1 MTGIGHNRGPS
12 LATGQSWRAHC
23 WRQARTDLLPVLPLE
38 VVRLRVRRAK
48 EIGLD
53 YRTYAGIRATTGH
66 DLVAFLFSTNALHV
80 FRNGQRLDDA
90 RRDRLAAN
98 RDVGHL
104 IAALPPV
111 EPERLEQTL
120 AQQGVPAFSAPA
132 PTLRHSWS
140 ETREMIRRL
149 LQSANCPADRVLMI
163 GETPL
168 EREWVSAA
176 QLAGFLTGAG
186 YFGRDAN
193 SPLVHPV
200 I

>member
-80 FRNGQRLDDA
+80 FRDGQRLDDA
-90 RRDRLAAN
+90 RRDRLIAN
-98 RDVGHL
+98 RNIGHL
-104 IAALPPV
+104 VAALPPV
-111 EPERLEQTL
+111 EPVRLLRTL
-120 AQQGVPAFSAPA
+120 SDQGVAARAAPA
-132 PTLRHSWS
+132 PTLRQGWA
-140 ETREMIRRL
+140 ETRDMIGDL
-149 LQSANCPADRVLMI
+149 LRAAGCPADRVLMI
-163 GETPL
+163 GETAL
-168 EREWVSAA
+168 ERDWVAA
-176 QLAGFLTGAG
+176 ARLAGFLPGAR
-186 YFGRDAN
+186 YFEG
-193 SPLVHPV
+193 SPSN
-200 I
+200 